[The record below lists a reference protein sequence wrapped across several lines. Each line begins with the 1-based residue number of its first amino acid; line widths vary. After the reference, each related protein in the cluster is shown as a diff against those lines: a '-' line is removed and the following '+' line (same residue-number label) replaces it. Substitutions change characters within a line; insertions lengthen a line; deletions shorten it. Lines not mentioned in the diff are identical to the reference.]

1 MVRFEKVFFRQLL
14 AAVITA
20 AVHTMIFKDLGM
32 VLGVYLF
39 YVTTLCLQDWM
50 IDLYRERRNRSDHG
64 YRNETG
70 RRRKSA

>member
-1 MVRFEKVFFRQLL
+1 MVRFETVFFRQLL

-20 AVHTMIFKDLGM
+20 IVHQMIFRDLGM

-39 YVTTLCLQDWM
+39 YITTLCMQDWI
-50 IDLYRERRNRSDHG
+50 IDLHRGRRKSNGYSYRD
-64 YRNETG
+64 ETG